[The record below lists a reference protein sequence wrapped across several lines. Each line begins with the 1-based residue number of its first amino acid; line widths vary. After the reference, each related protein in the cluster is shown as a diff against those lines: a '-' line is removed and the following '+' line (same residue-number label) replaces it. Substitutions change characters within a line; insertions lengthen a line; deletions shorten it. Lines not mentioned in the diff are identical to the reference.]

1 MIRKLALVALAITIP
16 VALLTTVGSGEA
28 SAAFPPVTFS
38 GNISCNLSG
47 TVTISP
53 PATNT
58 STGPYTVTFVGK
70 NTKCVGLYG
79 TSLTLSVASTG
90 QTVKLKKSTET
101 FSFTVPAS
109 PNAPG
114 ALCNTF
120 LAGGPLPA
128 VNPFAINWTGSGGTI
143 VPTTTSFPSGGTA
156 APGLLTWMNGPNAGG
171 SSFAG
176 TTDLFLGFNLV
187 TAINDCSGA
196 GIASLPANDL
206 GGDNLMVG
214 TTF

>member
-1 MIRKLALVALAITIP
+1 MIRKLALALLTVTLP
-16 VALLTTVGSGEA
+16 VALLTTVGSGDA

-47 TVTISP
+47 TMTISP
-53 PATNT
+53 PATST
-58 STGPYTVTFVGK
+58 STGPYMVTVAGK

-79 TSLTLSVASTG
+79 TSLVHTVASTG
-90 QTVKLKKSTET
+90 QTVKLKRSTES

-114 ALCNTF
+114 ALCNT
-120 LAGGPLPA
+120 LLGGGSLPS
-128 VNPFAINWTGSGGTI
+128 VNPFPINWLGSGGTI
-143 VPTTTSFPSGGTA
+143 VPTTTHFPLGGNA
-156 APGLLTWMNGPNAGG
+156 SPGLLTWMNGPNLAG

-196 GIASLPANDL
+196 GISSLPVNDL

-214 TTF
+214 TAF

>member
-1 MIRKLALVALAITIP
+1 MTRKLALVALVVTIP
-16 VALLTTVGSGEA
+16 LALLTTVGSGVA

-53 PATNT
+53 PATNS
-58 STGPYTVTFVGK
+58 STGPYTVTFMGK
-70 NTKCVGLYG
+70 NNKCVGLYG
-79 TSLTLSVASTG
+79 TSLTLSIASTG

-101 FSFTVPAS
+101 FSFVVPAGS
-109 PNAPG
+109 GGPG

-120 LAGGPLPA
+120 LGGGSLPA
-128 VNPFAINWTGSGGTI
+128 VNPFTINWTGSGGTI
-143 VPTTTSFPSGGTA
+143 VPTTTSFPAGGSA
-156 APGLLTWMNGPNAGG
+156 APGLLTWMNGPNLAG

-176 TTDLFLGFNLV
+176 TTDVFLGFNLV
-187 TAINDCSGA
+187 TAINDCAGA
-196 GIASLPANDL
+196 GISSLPVNDL